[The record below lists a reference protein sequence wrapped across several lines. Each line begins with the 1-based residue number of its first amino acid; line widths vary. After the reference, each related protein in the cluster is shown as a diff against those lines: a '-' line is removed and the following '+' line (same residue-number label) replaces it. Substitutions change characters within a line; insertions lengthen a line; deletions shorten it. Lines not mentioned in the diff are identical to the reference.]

1 LAKAARFSNE
11 IFFQEGYAEAIS
23 PPRENLLSKPVIGA
37 GGWDRNDPAAEPG
50 ASAIGKVLVS
60 SIIALCS
67 RSVPV
72 PIAEGDS
79 PGGNVARDYAPC
91 TDQGIVA
98 DAHTRKDDSAA
109 ADPDIASDPDGT
121 TELQTGGPLCRIARM
136 SRGEDLHRRPDLC
149 LFADA
154 DRDNVE
160 NHAVEIEEDSR
171 TETDVE
177 AVVAM
182 KRRPDHRILTD
193 GGEAFRQKSSAFGVG
208 SCECC
213 IVAHQPSMRHRPFGF
228 EFRVAGVVEI
238 AGQHLLLFAA
248 YSRSAG
254 HHPSA

>member
-1 LAKAARFSNE
+1 LAKPARFSDE

-109 ADPDIASDPDGT
+109 ADPDIASDLDGT
-121 TELQTGGPLCRIARM
+121 TELQTGGPPYRIARM
-136 SRGEDLHRRPDLC
+136 IRGEDLHCRPDLH
-149 LFADA
+149 LVADA
-154 DRDNVE
+154 DRDDVE
-160 NHAVEIEEDSR
+160 DHAVEIEKDPG
-171 TETDVE
+171 TETDV
-177 AVVAM
+177 ASISAQALM
-182 KRRPDHRILTD
+182 KRLKL
-193 GGEAFRQKSSAFGVG
+193 GGAYGTRRLFRRRRTRMMKFATVR
-208 SCECC
+208 SCRFLSDTRGYALWPLDSNRLAC
-213 IVAHQPSMRHRPFGF
+213 
-228 EFRVAGVVEI
+228 
-238 AGQHLLLFAA
+238 
-248 YSRSAG
+248 
-254 HHPSA
+254 